1 MTTRT
6 VDSKG
11 RISLG
16 SRFANRTVLIEKVD
30 ATELRVT
37 LARIVPQREVWL
49 HKNPRAKAA
58 VRRGLTQAKARKT
71 AKLPPDLRR
80 DAQLVEQLDN

>member
-37 LARIVPQREVWL
+37 LAGLFHNAKSGCTRIPGRRRQS
-49 HKNPRAKAA
+49 AA
-58 VRRGLTQAKARKT
+58 A
-71 AKLPPDLRR
+71 
-80 DAQLVEQLDN
+80 